1 MKKLLLMAG
10 VALCAAGAF
19 AQNDAEITVLAEA
32 DFTTLT
38 QGSPEE
44 PVAFPSYGTGSFSN
58 LYPSWYSGSVKQAG
72 GQLLIGDG
80 GYVRTP
86 SKDMSA
92 HSGVVRVRARV
103 RMMDDYGGILRLS
116 IGYSSSQSL
125 TFTDTDWHDVS
136 VVMSGGSYSSYVRM
150 EPSLSAS
157 GVLVQNMIVEQSD
170 AFFVAPEAIQP
181 NQADGISFTAKWSSV
196 KGATGYFLDVYSY
209 NADGTKDYFV
219 NNEAIAGTV
228 TSKQVTGLDASK
240 KYYYVVRAT
249 NGTGV
254 SADSNE
260 IEVIKVIYYL
270 GKPTDVNVITT
281 ADSFTA
287 TWTGDPDARSYILNL
302 DGTRVL
308 KADETVA
315 LLSED
320 FSNITDGTLE
330 SINFII
336 NSNLDPYTKAPGWE
350 GAELGKAAGHMVLTP
365 FSGNAGYL
373 NTPVLD
379 LSRSEGRFTVDL
391 RAAIGAFGRYYTGT
405 ADVRLLNAAGDVVE
419 THTIDLSGDFA
430 DYTAEFTGGLTECRV
445 SVLYNGDYKL
455 FIDDMA
461 VKQTLV
467 AGQSVTSR
475 ILEATTEETTFSHT
489 FTGEGFADMT
499 YTLTV
504 TAAAETVMGTD
515 IVPIYSDASDAVSF
529 TVGANVGIDGI
540 EAGDILARRYYNA
553 AGIASPTPHEG
564 LNIVETVYTDGRR
577 TVTKALIRK

>member
-1 MKKLLLMAG
+1 M
-10 VALCAAGAF
+10 
-19 AQNDAEITVLAEA
+19 
-32 DFTTLT
+32 
-38 QGSPEE
+38 
-44 PVAFPSYGTGSFSN
+44 PSCRR
-58 LYPSWYSGSVKQAG
+58 
-72 GQLLIGDG
+72 I
-80 GYVRTP
+80 
-86 SKDMSA
+86 
-92 HSGVVRVRARV
+92 
-103 RMMDDYGGILRLS
+103 
-116 IGYSSSQSL
+116 
-125 TFTDTDWHDVS
+125 
-136 VVMSGGSYSSYVRM
+136 
-150 EPSLSAS
+150 
-157 GVLVQNMIVEQSD
+157 
-170 AFFVAPEAIQP
+170 
-181 NQADGISFTAKWSSV
+181 
-196 KGATGYFLDVYSY
+196 
-209 NADGTKDYFV
+209 
-219 NNEAIAGTV
+219 
-228 TSKQVTGLDASK
+228 
-240 KYYYVVRAT
+240 
-249 NGTGV
+249 
-254 SADSNE
+254 
-260 IEVIKVIYYL
+260 
-270 GKPTDVNVITT
+270 
-281 ADSFTA
+281 
-287 TWTGDPDARSYILNL
+287 
-302 DGTRVL
+302 
-308 KADETVA
+308 
-315 LLSED
+315 
-320 FSNITDGTLE
+320 SNITDGTLE

-391 RAAIGAFGRYYTGT
+391 RAAIGAFSRYYTGT

>member
-116 IGYSSSQSL
+116 LGYSSSQSV
-125 TFTDTDWHDVS
+125 TITDTDWHDVS
-136 VVMSGGSYSSYVRM
+136 VVMGGGSYSSYVRL

-170 AFFVAPEAIQP
+170 AFFMAPEAIQP
-181 NQADGISFTAKWSSV
+181 NQADGTSFTAKWSSV

-209 NADGTKDYFV
+209 NADGSKDYV
-219 NNEAIAGTV
+219 INNEAIAGTV
-228 TSKQVTGLDASK
+228 TSKQVIGLDASK

-270 GKPTDVNVITT
+270 GKPTDVSVTTT

-287 TWTGDPDARSYILNL
+287 TWTGDPDAQSYILNL

-308 KADETVA
+308 KAEETVA

-365 FSGNAGYL
+365 FSGEAGYL

-405 ADVRLLNAAGDVVE
+405 ADVRLLTADGDVVE
-419 THTIDLSGDFA
+419 THTIDLSGDFT
-430 DYTAEFTGGLTECRV
+430 DYTAEFTGGLSQCRV

-461 VKQTLV
+461 VVQTLA

-489 FTGEGFADMT
+489 FTGEAFSEMT
-499 YTLTV
+499 YALTV

-515 IVPIYSDASDAVSF
+515 IVPIYSDASDVVSF
-529 TVGANVGIDGI
+529 TVDANVGIDGI
-540 EAGDILARRYYNA
+540 AAGDILTRRYYNA
-553 AGIASPTPHEG
+553 AGIASSKPHEG

-577 TVTKALIRK
+577 TISKAIIRK